1 VRLFVAVR
9 PPDEVLDEI
18 TRLPRPARS
27 GLRFTTRAQW
37 HVTLRFLG
45 EIDDPEDVVDAL
57 DALDALD
64 AHGGHDPAGPGGL
77 AACEAVVG
85 PQVEALSRQVVALPV
100 AGLDGLAAAVVAAT
114 ATLGRPPDDRPFR
127 SHLTLARASRGSA
140 RRLAADLV
148 GRPLSARFGVSNV
161 RVVRSHLD
169 HEGARYEDIHVRH
182 LGG

>member
-9 PPDEVLDEI
+9 PPDVVLDEI
-18 TRLPRPARS
+18 ARLPRPARS

-45 EIDDPEDVVDAL
+45 EMDDPEDVVDAL
-57 DALDALD
+57 DALDAP
-64 AHGGHDPAGPGGL
+64 GGRDGAGPGAL

-127 SHLTLARASRGSA
+127 GHLTLARASRGSA
-140 RRLAADLV
+140 RRLAGDLV
-148 GRPLSARFGVSNV
+148 GRPLSARFDVSDV
-161 RVVRSHLD
+161 RVVRSHLG

-182 LGG
+182 LSG